1 MENQFLE
8 QKSGKDRRQFW
19 RNHLN
24 SWGSSGLSQAEYCR
38 RNDLKIARFTY
49 WKCKLNRENL
59 PMEFVQIPAE
69 PVEPTLFFQD
79 KAAPSLRLTMGS
91 RFAIE
96 IPDGFSPTTL
106 EQVLLILER
115 V

>member
-1 MENQFLE
+1 MENQLLE
-8 QKSGKDRRQFW
+8 QNSGKEQRQFW
-19 RNHLN
+19 LNHLN

-38 RNDLKIARFTY
+38 RNDLKRARFAY

-59 PMEFVQIPAE
+59 PMEFVQLPAG

-79 KAAPSLRLTMGS
+79 NAAPLLRLTMGS
-91 RFAIE
+91 KFTIE
-96 IPDGFSPTTL
+96 IPDGFSSATL
-106 EQVLLILER
+106 EQVLLILDR